1 MSEQEVADLK
11 TRVAVLETK
20 NEAAEVR
27 LNSLEIDV
35 GKKFDRLEA
44 KLDQVLQAARGRPT
58 WVVALAISG
67 LMTIRHRLSC
77 LFGNTPLKRYYASR
91 KNENLPFA
99 V

>member
-1 MSEQEVADLK
+1 MGEQEDLK

-44 KLDQVLQAARGRPT
+44 KLDQLLRAAQGRPT
-58 WVVALAISG
+58 WTVSLTVSVLLTIVTGLIVYVV
-67 LMTIRHRLSC
+67 TQH
-77 LFGNTPLKRYYASR
+77 
-91 KNENLPFA
+91 
-99 V
+99 